1 MYSIRLR
8 SLFVL
13 LGIWQTGFGSLL
25 EVPAL
30 QPRAT
35 SSIDSFVAAE
45 SPIALQ
51 GILNNLGP
59 DGSKAAGAHAGVL
72 VASPF
77 KFNPN
82 CERGHLC
89 LEW

>member
-1 MYSIRLR
+1 MYSIRL
-8 SLFVL
+8 SCLFAL
-13 LGIWQTGFGSLL
+13 LVTWQMGLGSIL
-25 EVPAL
+25 ELVWL

-35 SSIDSFVAAE
+35 GSIDNFIATE

-59 DGSKAAGAHAGVL
+59 DGSKAAGADAGVL

-77 KFNPN
+77 KFKPN
-82 CERGHLC
+82 CTRGNC
-89 LEW
+89 YS